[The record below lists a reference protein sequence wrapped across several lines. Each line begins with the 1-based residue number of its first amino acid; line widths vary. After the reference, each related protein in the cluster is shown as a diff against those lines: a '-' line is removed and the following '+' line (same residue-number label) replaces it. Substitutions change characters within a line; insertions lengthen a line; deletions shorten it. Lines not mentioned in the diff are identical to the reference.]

1 MKTPQLFITV
11 SCLLLFAAIGLAQ
24 QEEQPATPSPE
35 EIARLQALET
45 SFQKSLLEN
54 LVRQYWDNQGLNAE
68 LLQALGEPAIR
79 AAWGI
84 SEEQRRQM
92 DAYGAA
98 AIERINE
105 TTSDPVKFRVL
116 INEETGE
123 VTIGMALTDT
133 NVTPEEMQGIAER
146 VTALMMNVTVD
157 AMNST
162 LTSEQWQKMNESL
175 LANIGEMPIISPNM
189 FAALDLTDAQK
200 QQMEQIK
207 KALEPE
213 FEKTL
218 ENWVN
223 GALALIEKEIEA
235 FKKEERTPRPSATE
249 LRKELM
255 AKDPE
260 FKRLYEENQSKGK
273 AFSTKFKIEMFDV
286 LTDEQWARLQELID
300 NPPEHAVAF
309 RKHLKKQQGE
319 TEESE
324 ASKANEKPGMWI
336 PGPGA
341 WQPGDS
347 VIPEQYRQERNTRSR
362 FPRGEN

>member
-11 SCLLLFAAIGLAQ
+11 SCLLLFAAIGQTQ

-35 EIARLQALET
+35 EIARLQTLET
-45 SFQKSLLEN
+45 SFQKSFLES
-54 LVRQYWDNQGLNAE
+54 LVRQHWDNQGLNAE

-84 SEEQRRQM
+84 SEEQRRQI
-92 DAYGAA
+92 DAHAA
-98 AIERINE
+98 SKIEHINE
-105 TTSDPVKFRVL
+105 SMSGSITFSAVK
-116 INEETGE
+116 NEETGDINF
-123 VTIGMALTDT
+123 TMALTDT
-133 NVTPEEMQGIAER
+133 NVTPEEMQSIAEKIMEL
-146 VTALMMNVTVD
+146 TANVQLD

-189 FAALDLTDAQK
+189 FVALDLTDAQK
-200 QQMEQIK
+200 EQMEQIK
-207 KALEPE
+207 KVLEPE

-223 GALALIEKEIEA
+223 GELTLMEKMVEAL
-235 FKKEERTPRPSATE
+235 KKEERTPRPSATK
-249 LRKELM
+249 LRQELM

-260 FKRLYEENQSKGK
+260 FKRIYEENQSKGK
-273 AFSTKFKIEMFDV
+273 AFSTKFKTQMFDV
-286 LTDEQWARLQELID
+286 LTDEQWARLQKLID
-300 NPPEHAVAF
+300 NPPEHALVF

-319 TEESE
+319 SEDTKKTE
-324 ASKANEKPGMWI
+324 MWI

-341 WQPGDS
+341 WQPGQG
-347 VIPEQYRQERNTRSR
+347 IPEGYRIERNSRSR
-362 FPRGEN
+362 FPRGGN